1 MISYFLSLPSSNEW
15 LDASVEFTH
24 GWLAGWLLATTPLL
38 CLLFLEKIIVAA
50 QTGRVELNRER
61 GGV

>member
-1 MISYFLSLPSSNEW
+1 MISYFLSSLVQMNGCFCRVYSRM
-15 LDASVEFTH
+15 
-24 GWLAGWLLATTPLL
+24 AGWLLATTPLL